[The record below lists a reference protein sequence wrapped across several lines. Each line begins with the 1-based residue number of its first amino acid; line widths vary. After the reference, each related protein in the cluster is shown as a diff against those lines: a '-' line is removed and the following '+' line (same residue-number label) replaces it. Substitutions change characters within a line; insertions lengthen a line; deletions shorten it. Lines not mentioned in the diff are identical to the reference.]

1 MNFSLIREIAP
12 LLIDAAWITA
22 SLSVLSFALGVVV
35 AIVLTA
41 ARLSRLR
48 VFRWFA
54 RAYVSVI
61 RGTPFFVQLLIL
73 YFATP
78 GIRDLNPFQAGLIAI
93 GINIGAYMSEA
104 IRGAIIAVDKGQNE
118 ASRALGFSRFQTM
131 RFVVLPQA
139 APLMIRSLGVLA
151 VILIKGS
158 SIVSAIGL
166 LELTYRSQQLLGTT
180 NSPLEVFGL
189 AAAFYMVMIYGVM
202 RFVDWLYVRSTR
214 YAQ

>member
-1 MNFSLIREIAP
+1 MNFSLMQEITP
-12 LLIDAAWITA
+12 LLLKAAWLTIT
-22 SLSVLSFALGVVV
+22 LSILSFILGITVSV
-35 AIVLTA
+35 VLTW

-48 VFRWFA
+48 VFRWLA

-61 RGTPFFVQLLIL
+61 RGTPFLVQLLIF

-78 GIRDLNPFQAGLIAI
+78 GIRDLDPFEAGVIAI

-131 RFVVLPQA
+131 RYVVLPQA
-139 APLMIRSLGVLA
+139 APLMIRSFGVLS
-151 VILIKGS
+151 VIMIKSS

-180 NSPLEVFGL
+180 NSPLEVFGI
-189 AAAFYMVMIYGVM
+189 AAVLYMTMIYGDM
-202 RFVDWLYVRSTR
+202 RCVDWLYKRSTR
-214 YAQ
+214 YVR